1 MMAPQGSYY
10 IWAPPGPHA
19 QEIRM
24 EFSIRTTTG
33 LLLFFISLAV
43 FPCFI
48 AASEPVTVTE
58 RARRIH
64 FSSYVFD
71 GHNDLPWAI
80 RNQAAS
86 SFDKMDIALPQ
97 PGLHTDIPRLREGNV
112 GAQFWSVYVPAN
124 TAEDGT
130 AFLKT
135 LEQIELVRAMV
146 DRYPDTFMLALS
158 TDDIRRSRRTSRIAS
173 LIGVEGGHAIEDSI
187 GKLRRLYSLGT
198 RYMTLTHSA
207 NLSWA
212 DSATDA
218 AEHRGLTPF
227 GEGVVR
233 EMNRLGML
241 VDLSHVS
248 EATMADALEVS
259 RAPVIFSHSSA
270 RTIASHPRNVPD
282 SILKQL
288 TANGGV
294 VMVNFYSGF
303 IHPESARRRENMFD
317 VMRDLRVKHP
327 LEADYRSAMTRWR
340 VSNPI
345 LPGSVHDVVDHID
358 HIVKVAGIEHV
369 GLGSDYDGVSM
380 LPAQLEDVSTYPV
393 ITQELLNR
401 GYSRRD
407 IHRILCENV
416 LRAFARAEEVAAK
429 RRSRPAPKASSDSE
443 ECF

>member
-1 MMAPQGSYY
+1 MTLS
-10 IWAPPGPHA
+10 H
-19 QEIRM
+19 
-24 EFSIRTTTG
+24 RTTTR
-33 LLLFFISLAV
+33 LLVFLACLAGFPFFLRA
-43 FPCFI
+43 
-48 AASEPVTVTE
+48 ENPVTVTE

-64 FSSYVFD
+64 SASYVFD

-80 RNQAAS
+80 RNQASS
-86 SFDKMDIALPQ
+86 SFDQMDIALPQ
-97 PGLHTDIPRLREGNV
+97 PDLHTDIPRLREGNV

-158 TDDIRRSRRTSRIAS
+158 TEDIRRSRRASRIAS

-187 GKLRRLYSLGT
+187 GNLRRLYSLGA

-218 AEHRGLTPF
+218 TEHQGLTPF

-248 EATMADALEVS
+248 EATMADALRIS

-288 TANGGV
+288 PANGGV
-294 VMVNFYSGF
+294 VMVNFFSGF

-317 VMRDLRVKHP
+317 VMRDFRVKHP
-327 LEADYRSAMTRWR
+327 LESDYRAAMTRWR
-340 VSNPI
+340 ASNPI
-345 LPGSVHDVVDHID
+345 LPGSVHDVVDHIH
-358 HIVKVAGIEHV
+358 HIVNVAGIEHV
-369 GLGSDYDGVSM
+369 GLGSDFDGVSM

-416 LRAFARAEEVAAK
+416 LRAFARAEEVAGDHRRRPAK
-429 RRSRPAPKASSDSE
+429 RPSSDSE